1 MRRVS
6 ANLNILFIMAA
17 FYELTREQEYLSLMN
32 TCMCGN
38 PIDTI
43 GSMCS
48 RCGALQTLGL
58 EMNASAAEIESTY
71 LTLVKVW
78 HPDRFQT
85 DLKLRRVAEE
95 KLKEINAAHDR
106 LTSEPPVEERRRPA
120 RRPEPEPITEPDETP
135 TPGFVSSE
143 SPKEE
148 HEEVRRVLR
157 RYKKRP
163 VSAILLKVI
172 VAAGGTTVILLLWFS
187 LDSLLSANSR
197 TAGSWAEF
205 KTEVSRDIQANGMRI
220 WGDAKGNLRGS
231 KNENALPPIQ
241 PAAQDSAP
249 AQVSGTRVEHSGE
262 VHPATAV
269 KGVSGAQ
276 PYITSGL
283 TPMEVLSILGNPTSS
298 SGEKMFYKGSEID
311 FRNGHVA
318 GWKIDQKTA
327 PIRVKLWPDAAPVPG
342 VTTFAVGSSKSDVI
356 AVQGTPT
363 LFSDNQFGYG
373 GSIVFFQS
381 DRVSGWKE
389 DPSSVRLRVVA
400 H

>member
-1 MRRVS
+1 
-6 ANLNILFIMAA
+6 MAA
-17 FYELTREQEYLSLMN
+17 FYELITEKEYPALMN

-43 GSMCS
+43 GSTCS

-95 KLKEINAAHDR
+95 KLKEINAAHD
-106 LTSEPPVEERRRPA
+106 LLISEPPVEEPRRPA
-120 RRPEPEPITEPDETP
+120 RKPEPEPIMEPDETL

-148 HEEVRRVLR
+148 HEEVRRILR
-157 RYKKRP
+157 RYKKRS
-163 VSAILLKVI
+163 VSTILLKVI
-172 VAAGGTTVILLLWFS
+172 VAAAGIAVILLLWFS
-187 LDSLLSANSR
+187 LDSLLLANSR
-197 TAGSWAEF
+197 TAGPWAEF
-205 KTEVSRDIQANGMRI
+205 KTEVSRDIHANGMRI
-220 WGDAKGNLRGS
+220 WGDATGNLRGS
-231 KNENALPPIQ
+231 KNENALPPIHL
-241 PAAQDSAP
+241 AAQDSAP
-249 AQVSGTRVEHSGE
+249 AQVSGARVEHSGE
-262 VHPATAV
+262 VVGPATAV
-269 KGVSGAQ
+269 KGVSGAK

-283 TPMEVLSILGNPTSS
+283 TPMEVLSVLGNPTSS
-298 SGEKMFYKGSEID
+298 SGEKMVYRESEIY

-318 GWKIDQKTA
+318 GWKIDPKTA

-342 VTTFAVGSSKSDVI
+342 MTTFAVGSSKSDVI
-356 AVQGTPT
+356 ALQGTPS

-373 GSIVFFQS
+373 GSVVFFQN
-381 DRVSGWKE
+381 DRVVGWKE
-389 DPSSVRLRVVA
+389 DPASVRLRVMA